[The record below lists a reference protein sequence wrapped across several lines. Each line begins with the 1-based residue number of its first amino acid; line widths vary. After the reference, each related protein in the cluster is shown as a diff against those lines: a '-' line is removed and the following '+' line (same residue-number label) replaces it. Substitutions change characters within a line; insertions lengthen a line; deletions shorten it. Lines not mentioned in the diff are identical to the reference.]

1 MNKIQFDINN
11 KIDFIREGEEL
22 GTSLVQDWREDS
34 FLVSIPLKGY
44 RKKLLIVGEWITG
57 FYYDAKKRVYMFQSR
72 VLGRV
77 IQNIPM
83 YRLSIPETLY
93 KVQRR
98 DYVRVPITIPIV
110 YAKISPEGTGSA
122 GDVSAHGPLPSA
134 GKGKASPVLW
144 ENATVLDLSGGG
156 MNLSADNPLE
166 PEQQIWIQI
175 DTEGLKMKAKGKV
188 VRCRARRISDLKT
201 YSMGIKFIDITERD
215 RDRIIRF
222 VFKKLTDMRKK
233 VLNDEC
239 GI

>member
-83 YRLSIPETLY
+83 YRLSIP
-93 KVQRR
+93 VQGSEKGLCTGSHNHPHCICKDQPGRNRFCGGCVRPRSAAFGGERKGLSGFVGKRYGTGFERRR
-98 DYVRVPITIPIV
+98 DE
-110 YAKISPEGTGSA
+110 S
-122 GDVSAHGPLPSA
+122 
-134 GKGKASPVLW
+134 
-144 ENATVLDLSGGG
+144 
-156 MNLSADNPLE
+156 
-166 PEQQIWIQI
+166 Q
-175 DTEGLKMKAKGKV
+175 
-188 VRCRARRISDLKT
+188 CR
-201 YSMGIKFIDITERD
+201 
-215 RDRIIRF
+215 
-222 VFKKLTDMRKK
+222 
-233 VLNDEC
+233 
-239 GI
+239 

>member
-1 MNKIQFDINN
+1 
-11 KIDFIREGEEL
+11 
-22 GTSLVQDWREDS
+22 
-34 FLVSIPLKGY
+34 
-44 RKKLLIVGEWITG
+44 
-57 FYYDAKKRVYMFQSR
+57 
-72 VLGRV
+72 
-77 IQNIPM
+77 
-83 YRLSIPETLY
+83 
-93 KVQRR
+93 
-98 DYVRVPITIPIV
+98 
-110 YAKISPEGTGSA
+110 
-122 GDVSAHGPLPSA
+122 
-134 GKGKASPVLW
+134 
-144 ENATVLDLSGGG
+144 